1 MLPETAR
8 AAFLAPYA
16 RQALSISLF
25 SATFGLSVR
34 PAELGF
40 KAYSTFLL
48 PSWMTSL
55 AHFRESSGVLGLL
68 PGDRAPTMT
77 VVDYSAINSGLGGP
91 PYPVSVVGPDRTGNW
106 ADLDAGAYRH
116 KRQRWSEAIVA
127 AIDREF
133 PGFAAHV
140 VASEFNTARSLANYL
155 NAPEGAVYGF
165 APVPPSGPIWKGIGR
180 SPKTAITG
188 LYLASSYA
196 GAGGFTGAINSGA
209 SAADLVM
216 ARAAR

>member
-1 MLPETAR
+1 M
-8 AAFLAPYA
+8 
-16 RQALSISLF
+16 
-25 SATFGLSVR
+25 
-34 PAELGF
+34 
-40 KAYSTFLL
+40 
-48 PSWMTSL
+48 
-55 AHFRESSGVLGLL
+55 
-68 PGDRAPTMT
+68 
-77 VVDYSAINSGLGGP
+77 
-91 PYPVSVVGPDRTGNW
+91 
-106 ADLDAGAYRH
+106 
-116 KRQRWSEAIVA
+116 
-127 AIDREF
+127 
-133 PGFAAHV
+133 
-140 VASEFNTARSLANYL
+140 